1 MCSFCNI
8 GRLTRWFHAV
18 RLDRE
23 VTMLLLMRSLPPP
36 KDLQR
41 DCDFRRSFYAVWG
54 KVSAVIDA
62 QETDIQYLPFEQ
74 RLSIKACWGG
84 EEQYFIDGRAVAVDD
99 DNYLI
104 FNDRRTYS
112 SVIRS
117 VRPVRSFSIFFR
129 PGFAEEV
136 LGGMLTPQDRILDRS
151 GDAQRRSVEFA
162 EHLRPHDRL
171 VTPVL
176 RYIAF
181 HVRQGVDDEAWY
193 EEQLSFMLERM
204 LGSHRRTA
212 QAIQSLAAS
221 RPGKRQELY
230 RRLSWGRDY
239 IHSNYQRPIT
249 IDDMA
254 SAACLSKYHFIRLFH
269 TLAGVTPYR
278 YLQQKRVAAAQ
289 RLLSTTRLTHVE
301 IAEQVGF
308 DHRSTMFRQI
318 RRLTGRSGRQWR
330 RQSSTATSSA

>member
-1 MCSFCNI
+1 M
-8 GRLTRWFHAV
+8 
-18 RLDRE
+18 
-23 VTMLLLMRSLPPP
+23 
-36 KDLQR
+36 
-41 DCDFRRSFYAVWG
+41 
-54 KVSAVIDA
+54 
-62 QETDIQYLPFEQ
+62 PFEQ

-84 EEQYFIDGRAVAVDD
+84 EEQYFIDSRAVTVDD

-104 FNDRRTYS
+104 FNDRRTYAS
-112 SVIRS
+112 EIRS

-136 LGGMLTPQDRILDRS
+136 LGGMLTPQDRLLDRS
-151 GDAQRRSVEFA
+151 GDEQRRSVEFA
-162 EHLRPHDRL
+162 EHLRTHDRL

-176 RYIAF
+176 KYIAF
-181 HVRQGVDDEAWY
+181 HVRQGVDDAAWY
-193 EEQLSFMLERM
+193 EEQLSFLLERM

-212 QAIQSLAAS
+212 QAIRSLAAS

-230 RRLSWGRDY
+230 RRLNWGRDY

-269 TLAGVTPYR
+269 GLAGVTPYR

-289 RLLSTTRLTHVE
+289 RLLSTTQLTHVE

-330 RQSSTATSSA
+330 RQSSAATSSA

>member
-1 MCSFCNI
+1 
-8 GRLTRWFHAV
+8 
-18 RLDRE
+18 
-23 VTMLLLMRSLPPP
+23 MLQLLRSLPRPR
-36 KDLQR
+36 DLQR
-41 DCDFRRSFYAVWG
+41 DCEFRRSFYAVWG

-62 QETDIQYLPFEQ
+62 QETDVQYIPFE
-74 RLSIKACWGG
+74 
-84 EEQYFIDGRAVAVDD
+84 
-99 DNYLI
+99 
-104 FNDRRTYS
+104 
-112 SVIRS
+112 
-117 VRPVRSFSIFFR
+117 
-129 PGFAEEV
+129 
-136 LGGMLTPQDRILDRS
+136 
-151 GDAQRRSVEFA
+151 QRRSVEFA

-176 RYIAF
+176 KYIAF

-193 EEQLSFMLERM
+193 EEQLSFLLERM
-204 LGSHRRTA
+204 LSSHRLTA

-230 RRLSWGRDY
+230 RRLNWGRDY

-269 TLAGVTPYR
+269 ALEGVTPYR

-289 RLLSTTRLTHVE
+289 RLLSTTQLTHVE

-318 RRLTGRSGRQWR
+318 RRLTGRSGRHWR
-330 RQSSTATSSA
+330 GQSSKATSSA

>member
-1 MCSFCNI
+1 
-8 GRLTRWFHAV
+8 
-18 RLDRE
+18 
-23 VTMLLLMRSLPPP
+23 MLLLMRSLPRP
-36 KDLQR
+36 KDLTR

-54 KVSAVIDA
+54 KVSAIFDA
-62 QETDIQYLPFEQ
+62 QETDVHYAPYEQ

-84 EEQYFIDGRAVAVDD
+84 DEQYFIDGRALTVDD

-104 FNDRRTYS
+104 FNDQRTYAS
-112 SVIRS
+112 AIRS
-117 VRPVRSFSIFFR
+117 VRPVRSFSVFFR

-151 GDAQRRSVEFA
+151 SDTERRPVEFA

-171 VTPVL
+171 VSPVL
-176 RYIAF
+176 KYIAF
-181 HVRQGVDDEAWY
+181 HVNQGVDDEGWY
-193 EEQLSFMLERM
+193 DEQLSFLLERM
-204 LGSHRRTA
+204 LGSHRVTA
-212 QAIQSLAAS
+212 QTVQSLSAS

-239 IHSNYQRPIT
+239 IHSNYQRSIT

-269 TLAGVTPYR
+269 ALEGVTPYR

-308 DHRSTMFRQI
+308 DHRSTMFRHI

-330 RQSSTATSSA
+330 GQSSRATSSA

>member
-1 MCSFCNI
+1 
-8 GRLTRWFHAV
+8 
-18 RLDRE
+18 
-23 VTMLLLMRSLPPP
+23 MLLLMRSLPRP
-36 KDLQR
+36 KDLTR
-41 DCDFRRSFYAVWG
+41 DCEFRRSFYAVWG
-54 KVSAVIDA
+54 KVTAILDA
-62 QETDIQYLPFEQ
+62 AETDVEYMPYTQ

-84 EEQYFIDGRAVAVDD
+84 DEQYFIDNRALTVDD

-104 FNDRRTYS
+104 FNDRRTYAS
-112 SVIRS
+112 LIRS

-151 GDAQRRSVEFA
+151 VEAERRSVEFA

-181 HVRQGVDDEAWY
+181 HVKQGVDDEAWY
-193 EEQLSFMLERM
+193 DEQLSFLLERM
-204 LGSHRRTA
+204 LSSHRLTART
-212 QAIQSLAAS
+212 IQSLSAS

-230 RRLSWGRDY
+230 RRLNWGRDF

-254 SAACLSKYHFIRLFH
+254 SAACLSKFHFIRLFH
-269 TLAGVTPYR
+269 GLEGVTPYR
-278 YLQQKRVAAAQ
+278 YLQHKRVAAAQ
-289 RLLSTTRLTHVE
+289 RLLSTTDLSHVE

-308 DHRSTMFRQI
+308 DHRSTMFRQM
-318 RRLTGRSGRQWR
+318 RRLTGRSGRSYR
-330 RQSSTATSSA
+330 TRLRK

>member
-1 MCSFCNI
+1 
-8 GRLTRWFHAV
+8 
-18 RLDRE
+18 
-23 VTMLLLMRSLPPP
+23 MLLLMRSLPPP

-54 KVSAVIDA
+54 KVSAVLDA
-62 QETDIQYLPFEQ
+62 HETDIQYMPYEQ

-104 FNDRRTYS
+104 FNDRRTYA

-176 RYIAF
+176 KYIAF
-181 HVRQGVDDEAWY
+181 HVQQGVDDEAWY
-193 EEQLSFMLERM
+193 EEQLSFLLERM
-204 LGSHRRTA
+204 LGSHRLTA

-230 RRLSWGRDY
+230 RRLNWGRDY
-239 IHSNYQRPIT
+239 IHSNYQRSIT

-269 TLAGVTPYR
+269 ALAGVTPYR

-330 RQSSTATSSA
+330 RQSLRATSSA

>member
-1 MCSFCNI
+1 
-8 GRLTRWFHAV
+8 
-18 RLDRE
+18 
-23 VTMLLLMRSLPPP
+23 MLLLMRSLPPP

-54 KVSAVIDA
+54 KISAVIDA
-62 QETDIQYLPFEQ
+62 QETDIQYMPFEQ

-84 EEQYFIDGRAVAVDD
+84 EEQYFIDARALAVDD

-176 RYIAF
+176 KYIAF

-193 EEQLSFMLERM
+193 EEQLSFLLERM

-212 QAIQSLAAS
+212 QAMQSLAAS
-221 RPGKRQELY
+221 RPGKRRELY
-230 RRLSWGRDY
+230 RRLNWGRDY
-239 IHSNYQRPIT
+239 IHSNYQRPIA

-254 SAACLSKYHFIRLFH
+254 RAACLSKYHFIRLFR

-330 RQSSTATSSA
+330 GQSSRATSSA

>member
-1 MCSFCNI
+1 
-8 GRLTRWFHAV
+8 
-18 RLDRE
+18 
-23 VTMLLLMRSLPPP
+23 MLLFRRLPVL
-36 KDLQR
+36 KDLLR
-41 DCDFRRSFYAVWG
+41 EGDYRRSFYAVWG
-54 KVSAVIDA
+54 KDNAVMYA
-62 QETDIQYLPFEQ
+62 PETDAEYHPFEQ

-84 EEQYFIDGRAVAVDD
+84 EERYFIDNRTLTVDD

-104 FNDRRTYS
+104 FNDRRTYGS
-112 SVIRS
+112 CLRS
-117 VRPVRSFSIFFR
+117 VRPVRSFSVFFR

-151 GDAQRRSVEFA
+151 NYTNGRSVEFA
-162 EHLRPHDRL
+162 EHLRPHDRI

-181 HVRQGVDDEAWY
+181 HVEQGVDDHAWY
-193 EEQLSFMLERM
+193 EEQLSFLLERM
-204 LGSHRRTA
+204 LSSHRSTTTA
-212 QAIQSLAAS
+212 VKSLSAI

-230 RRLSWGRDY
+230 RRLTWGRDF
-239 IHSNYQRPIT
+239 IQSNYRQQIT

-254 SAACLSKYHFIRLFH
+254 NAACLSKYHFIRLFH
-269 TLAGVTPYR
+269 ALEGVTPYR

-289 RLLSTTRLTHVE
+289 RLLSTTQLSHVE

-308 DHRSTMFRQI
+308 DHRSTMFRHM

-330 RQSSTATSSA
+330 GQSLARTRV

>member
-1 MCSFCNI
+1 
-8 GRLTRWFHAV
+8 
-18 RLDRE
+18 
-23 VTMLLLMRSLPPP
+23 MLLLMRSLPRP
-36 KDLQR
+36 KDLTR
-41 DCDFRRSFYAVWG
+41 DCEFRRSFYAVWG
-54 KVSAVIDA
+54 KVTAILDA
-62 QETDIQYLPFEQ
+62 AETDVEYMPYTQ

-84 EEQYFIDGRAVAVDD
+84 DEQYFIDNRALTVDD

-104 FNDRRTYS
+104 FNDSRTYAS
-112 SVIRS
+112 LIRS

-151 GDAQRRSVEFA
+151 GEVERRSVEFA

-181 HVRQGVDDEAWY
+181 HVKQGVDDEAWY
-193 EEQLSFMLERM
+193 EEQLSFLLERM
-204 LGSHRRTA
+204 LSSHRLTA
-212 QAIQSLAAS
+212 QAIRSLPAS

-230 RRLSWGRDY
+230 RRLNWGRDF

-254 SAACLSKYHFIRLFH
+254 SAACLSKFHFIRLFH
-269 TLAGVTPYR
+269 GLEGVTPYR
-278 YLQQKRVAAAQ
+278 YLQHKRVAAAQ
-289 RLLSTTRLTHVE
+289 RLLSTTDLSHVE

-308 DHRSTMFRQI
+308 DHRSTMFRQM
-318 RRLTGRSGRQWR
+318 RRLTGRSGRSYR
-330 RQSSTATSSA
+330 TRCKK

>member
-1 MCSFCNI
+1 
-8 GRLTRWFHAV
+8 
-18 RLDRE
+18 
-23 VTMLLLMRSLPPP
+23 MLLLMRSLPPP

-54 KVSAVIDA
+54 KVSAVLDA
-62 QETDIQYLPFEQ
+62 QETDIQYMPFEQ

-176 RYIAF
+176 KYIAF

-193 EEQLSFMLERM
+193 EEQLSFLLERM
-204 LGSHRRTA
+204 LGSHRLTA
-212 QAIQSLAAS
+212 QAIQSLSAS

-230 RRLSWGRDY
+230 RRLNWGRDY

-269 TLAGVTPYR
+269 GLAGVTPYR

-330 RQSSTATSSA
+330 NQSLRATSSA

>member
-1 MCSFCNI
+1 
-8 GRLTRWFHAV
+8 
-18 RLDRE
+18 
-23 VTMLLLMRSLPPP
+23 MLLLMRSLPPP

-54 KVSAVIDA
+54 KISAVIDA
-62 QETDIQYLPFEQ
+62 QETDIQYMPFEQ

-176 RYIAF
+176 KYIAF

-193 EEQLSFMLERM
+193 EEQLSFLLERM

-212 QAIQSLAAS
+212 QAMQSLAAS
-221 RPGKRQELY
+221 RPGKRRELY
-230 RRLSWGRDY
+230 RRLNWGRDY
-239 IHSNYQRPIT
+239 IHSNYQRPIA

-254 SAACLSKYHFIRLFH
+254 RAACLSKYHFIRLFR

-330 RQSSTATSSA
+330 GQSSRATSSA

>member
-1 MCSFCNI
+1 M
-8 GRLTRWFHAV
+8 
-18 RLDRE
+18 
-23 VTMLLLMRSLPPP
+23 MLLMRSLPRP
-36 KDLQR
+36 KDLTR
-41 DCDFRRSFYAVWG
+41 DCEFRRSFYAVWG
-54 KVSAVIDA
+54 KVSAIVGGR
-62 QETDIQYLPFEQ
+62 ETDAEYMPYQQ
-74 RLSIKACWGG
+74 SLSIKACWGG
-84 EEQYFIDGRAVAVDD
+84 DEQYFIDNRALTVDD

-104 FNDRRTYS
+104 LNDRRTYAS
-112 SVIRS
+112 AIRS
-117 VRPVRSFSIFFR
+117 VRPVRTFSIFFR

-151 GDAQRRSVEFA
+151 GDAERRSVEFA

-171 VTPVL
+171 VSPVL

-181 HVRQGVDDEAWY
+181 HVDQGVDDEAWY
-193 EEQLSFMLERM
+193 EEQLSFLLERM
-204 LGSHRRTA
+204 LSSHRLTA
-212 QAIQSLAAS
+212 QAMQSLSAS
-221 RPGKRQELY
+221 RPGKRHELY
-230 RRLSWGRDY
+230 RRLNWGRDF

-254 SAACLSKYHFIRLFH
+254 RAACLSKFHFIRLFH
-269 TLAGVTPYR
+269 GLEGVTPYR

-289 RLLSTTRLTHVE
+289 RLLSTTQLTHVE

-330 RQSSTATSSA
+330 RRPIAR